1 MWRVGLL
8 LILVFVLLAA
18 QSVSGEESVPVG
30 GGGSQR
36 KDGVPIVYV
45 FTVSSRA
52 CDKGLPAYIKYSLEQ
67 AVLTQ
72 YESDVILVSNYKEC
86 TKVKSSSDLI
96 DGLVQIDT
104 STISSPRLEKF
115 SNLST
120 NIFQDDGYGNLWV
133 TSALRFFYLETMM
146 KSMGYEEIMH
156 IEADNL
162 LYGSLNSIVDIFR
175 KGFKGL
181 AATPLNSNKTF
192 MTASVL
198 WIPSLQSMHFFNDY
212 LLAIV
217 ENTIF
222 QSAITSHDKG
232 LWLKYLDW
240 LRPYACCKQGGVQQD
255 ANGMGLKPF
264 AINEMSLMAYFHE
277 LFPDSF
283 HLLPVVP
290 TYKYLK
296 NRHIIDVGAYA
307 PDGKEANGGKAR
319 DMEGI
324 WDPNSW
330 GQYIGGT
337 SNKNGRDKGF
347 TDGSHIAGIA
357 IRIAKCRP
365 HMMCGNETMHAL
377 PPTKW
382 QRGEEGPPPRSG
394 DSNTAST
401 LAGAG
406 ARAAAGAGAGALKC
420 YTAPFVKCGDAES
433 ETHTDWVPL
442 WNLHVHSKHTENYL
456 SRPCPCGGPLPV

>member
-1 MWRVGLL
+1 MRLSTWLIILL
-8 LILVFVLLAA
+8 LATLCLVVK
-18 QSVSGEESVPVG
+18 SEETVEVG
-30 GGGSQR
+30 GKTVGSK

-45 FTVSSRA
+45 FTVNLRA
-52 CDKGLPAYIKYSLEQ
+52 CDKGLPAYIKFSLEQ

-86 TKVKSSSDLI
+86 AKVKSSSDLI
-96 DGLVQIDT
+96 DGLIQIDT
-104 STISSPRLEKF
+104 ATISSPRLEKF
-115 SNLST
+115 YNLSG

-146 KSMGYEEIMH
+146 NSMGYKEIMH

-162 LYGSLNSIVDIFR
+162 LYGNLNSIVDIFR

-198 WIPSLQSMHFFNDY
+198 WIPTAHSMKFFNDY

-222 QSAITSHDKG
+222 QKAATNHDKG

-240 LRPYACCKQGGVQQD
+240 LRPYACCKKGGVQQD
-255 ANGMGLKPF
+255 ENGMGLKPF
-264 AINEMSLMAYFHE
+264 AINEMSLMGYFHE
-277 LFPDSF
+277 LFPDNF
-283 HLLPVVP
+283 NLLPVVP
-290 TYKYLK
+290 TYGYLK

-307 PDGKEANGGKAR
+307 PDGKEANGGAGK
-319 DMEGI
+319 DMDGI

-330 GQYIGGT
+330 GQFIGGT
-337 SNKNGRDKGF
+337 SSKNGRDKGF

-357 IRIAKCRP
+357 IRIAKCKP

-382 QRGEEGPPPRSG
+382 QRGDAGSTGEGAAPA
-394 DSNTAST
+394 TASGT
-401 LAGAG
+401 SG
-406 ARAAAGAGAGALKC
+406 GALKC
-420 YTAPFVKCGDAES
+420 YTAPFVKCGDIES
-433 ETHTDWVPL
+433 EEQTDWVPL
-442 WNLHVHSKHTENYL
+442 WNLHVHSKHTENYI
-456 SRPCPCGGPLPV
+456 SRPCECGGEVPA